1 MIFRSPHPD
10 ISIPDNL
17 SLPDFIFQN
26 IDSFADKPALIDGP
40 SGRGLTYG
48 QLYQDIQRFARG
60 LHRQGFSRGDVF
72 AIYCPNLPEYAVVFF
87 GVAMLGGINTTIN
100 PLYTVDELA
109 RQLNDANAKYLLTIP
124 MFIENAQAAAQQSN
138 VEAVFVIG
146 EADGASTYSSLL
158 QDEGKLPRVPLNPL
172 KDIVVLPYSS
182 GTTGLPKGVML
193 THYNLIAN
201 VCQFR
206 EIAAITERD
215 NLIGILPFFHIFGMV
230 VIMAYG
236 LLQRS
241 TVITMPRFELEQ
253 FLQLLQDHAITRSY
267 LVPPIVLALAKSP
280 LIDNYDLSA
289 MEVITCGAAPLSKE
303 ITLACG
309 ERLDCVVNQGYGMT
323 EMSPVTNLDEIK
335 PENVK
340 PGSIGTIL
348 PNTEAMI
355 VDIDSGEP
363 LGCNQQGEYW
373 VRGPQ
378 RMYGYLNRPE
388 ATADSIDAEG
398 WYHSG
403 DIAYIDE
410 DGYVFIVDRV
420 KELIKYK
427 AMQVAPAE
435 LEALLLSHEAII
447 DAAVI
452 PCPDEEAGEIPK
464 AFVVTD
470 GSLDADEIM
479 AFVAQQVAPH
489 KRIRALEFI
498 DEIPK
503 SPSGKILRRL
513 LVERD
518 RE

>member
-1 MIFRSPHPD
+1 MIFSSPHPN
-10 ISIPDNL
+10 ISIPNHL

-26 IDSFADKPALIDGP
+26 IDSLADKPALIDGP

-48 QLYQDIQRFARG
+48 QLYHDIHSFARG

-72 AIYCPNLPEYAVVFF
+72 AIYCPNLPEYAVAFY

-109 RQLNDANAKYLLTIP
+109 RQLNDANAKYLLTVP
-124 MFIENAQAAAQQSN
+124 VFLENAQAAAQQSN

-146 EADGASTYSSLL
+146 AADGASAYSSLL
-158 QDEGKLPRVPLNPL
+158 RDEGELPQVPINPL
-172 KDIVVLPYSS
+172 EDVVVLPYSS
-182 GTTGLPKGVML
+182 GTTGMPKGVML

-206 EIAAITERD
+206 KIAAITERD

-241 TVITMPRFELEQ
+241 TVVTMPRFELEQ
-253 FLQLLQDHAITRSY
+253 FLQLLQDHAITRSF

-280 LIDNYDLSA
+280 LVDNYELSA
-289 MEVITCGAAPLSKE
+289 LKIITCGAAPLSKE

-323 EMSPVTNLDEIK
+323 EMSPATNLDDK
-335 PENVK
+335 DPGKVK
-340 PGSIGTIL
+340 PGSIGPIM

-378 RMYGYLNRPE
+378 RMSGYLNRPE
-388 ATADSIDAEG
+388 ATADSIDDEG

-435 LEALLLSHEAII
+435 LEALLLSHEDII

-452 PCPDEEAGEIPK
+452 PCPDAEAGEIPK

-470 GSLDADEIM
+470 GRLDADEIM

>member
-1 MIFRSPHPD
+1 MIFRSRHPD
-10 ISIPDNL
+10 IDIPENL
-17 SLPDFIFQN
+17 SLPDFIFQD
-26 IDSFADKPALIDGP
+26 IDSFVDKPALVDGP

-48 QLYQDIQRFARG
+48 ELYRDICRFARG
-60 LHRQGFSRGDVF
+60 LHQQGFASGDVF
-72 AIYCPNLPEYAVVFF
+72 AIYCPNLPEYAVVFY

-109 RQLNDANAKYLLTIP
+109 RQLNDANAKYLLTVP
-124 MFIENAQAAAQQSN
+124 VFLDNAQAAARQSN
-138 VEAVFVIG
+138 VESVFVIG
-146 EADGASTYSSLL
+146 EAEGASAYSSLL
-158 QDEGKLPRVPLNPL
+158 QDEGELPRVPINPL
-172 KDIVVLPYSS
+172 EDIVVLPYSS
-182 GTTGLPKGVML
+182 GTTGMPKGVML

-206 EIAAITERD
+206 NIAAITERD

-230 VIMAYG
+230 VLMAYG
-236 LLQRS
+236 LLQK
-241 TVITMPRFELEQ
+241 TTLVTMPRFDLEQ
-253 FLQLLQDHAITRSY
+253 FLQLMQDYEITRAF
-267 LVPPIVLALAKSP
+267 LVPPIVLALAKNP
-280 LIDNYDLSA
+280 LVDNYDLSA
-289 MEVITCGAAPLSKE
+289 LKVITCGAAPLSKE
-303 ITLACG
+303 VTQVCG
-309 ERLDCVVNQGYGMT
+309 DRLDCVVGQGYGMT
-323 EMSPVTNLDEIK
+323 EMSPATNLDDIDPGK
-335 PENVK
+335 VK
-340 PGSIGTIL
+340 AGSIGPIM

-355 VDIDSGEP
+355 VDIDSGDA

-378 RMYGYLNRPE
+378 RMTGYLNRPE
-388 ATADSIDAEG
+388 ATAESIDDEG

-403 DIAYIDE
+403 DIGYIDE

-464 AFVVTD
+464 AFVVTN
-470 GSLDADEIM
+470 GELEADEIM
-479 AFVAQQVAPH
+479 AFVAGRVAPH
-489 KRIRALEFI
+489 KKIRALEFI

-518 RE
+518 RA